1 MTAENLIVDED
12 VIGRIAAAAHAAAS
26 GSSSTFRQ
34 AWANVPVPL
43 RATIAVA
50 YLTGADAPLS
60 ENNVAKAG
68 GYSRTTAKAK
78 HGDTIE
84 ILRAA
89 LPAVLDKLS
98 GTVRDGVSVAEVT
111 AELQA
116 AHQTIATLREQLAA
130 SQAERDAAISY
141 ARDLHRQ
148 LKPEYEENL
157 RTRAERV
164 IDVTPR
170 LRSVPTPPTD
180 GGAE

>member
-1 MTAENLIVDED
+1 MTAENPIVDAD
-12 VIGRIAAAAHAAAS
+12 VIGRIAAAAHAATT
-26 GSSSTFRQ
+26 GNSSAFRQ
-34 AWANVPVPL
+34 AWATVPVPL
-43 RATIAVA
+43 RAAIAVA

-78 HGDTIE
+78 HGDTVE

-89 LPAVLDKLS
+89 VPAVLGKLS
-98 GTVRDGVSVAEVT
+98 GTVRDGVSVAELAV
-111 AELQA
+111 ELQA
-116 AHQTIATLREQLAA
+116 AHETIATLREQLAA
-130 SQAERDAAISY
+130 AHAERDAAVGY

-170 LRSVPTPPTD
+170 LRSVPSPPTD
-180 GGAE
+180 DGAN